1 MSQPDKDQPNKETEP
16 QRKLNPYD
24 TNSVKACLDQS
35 VIQFFDD
42 KQFPEDHTLT
52 TRKTILGGFG
62 CLLAL
67 IAHFYPIP
75 FPNNIPLLAVCVV
88 LYFVTSA
95 LLQYTISFV
104 EKDIIYTA
112 CATHLDPGLEVRTN
126 LPRFSDIF
134 TLSVQL
140 IEDGKRTRIETLERS
155 YGCWFSADGLFQEKA
170 FHSDL
175 NNLLRSLKLKKM
187 E

>member
-88 LYFVTSA
+88 LYPNNPKTI
-95 LLQYTISFV
+95 LLSPIHF
-104 EKDIIYTA
+104 
-112 CATHLDPGLEVRTN
+112 
-126 LPRFSDIF
+126 
-134 TLSVQL
+134 
-140 IEDGKRTRIETLERS
+140 
-155 YGCWFSADGLFQEKA
+155 
-170 FHSDL
+170 L
-175 NNLLRSLKLKKM
+175 NFPSSNFF
-187 E
+187 